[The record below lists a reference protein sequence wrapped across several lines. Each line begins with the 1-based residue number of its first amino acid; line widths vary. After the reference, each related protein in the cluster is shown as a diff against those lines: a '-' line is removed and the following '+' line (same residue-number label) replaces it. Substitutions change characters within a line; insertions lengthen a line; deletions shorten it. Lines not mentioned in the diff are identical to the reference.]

1 MDLAA
6 SSQKV
11 TGHTL
16 VILFEAPL
24 TVLKIEPSPVM
35 LYGACRN
42 EMLSLCEENVF
53 IFSLESKL
61 LEITGLKVAH
71 T

>member
-11 TGHTL
+11 TGSTL
-16 VILFEAPL
+16 VTLFEALL
-24 TVLKIEPSPVM
+24 TVLKIEPSPLM

-61 LEITGLKVAH
+61 LEIAGLKVAH